1 MFGRKRYPL
10 SPAICLAWSEVAGV
24 ALFTHNVCVT
34 LVGLCPE
41 LCDSKISTRLA
52 GNFPFP
58 HPQMLE
64 GPRCEFFALSGDLPC
79 IQRLTLGF
87 T

>member
-1 MFGRKRYPL
+1 MFGRKCYPL
-10 SPAICLAWSEVAGV
+10 PPAICLAWSRVAGV

-41 LCDSKISTRLA
+41 LYDSKISTRLA

-64 GPRCEFFALSGDLPC
+64 DRDLSSLLCLVTSRAFKD
-79 IQRLTLGF
+79 
-87 T
+87 